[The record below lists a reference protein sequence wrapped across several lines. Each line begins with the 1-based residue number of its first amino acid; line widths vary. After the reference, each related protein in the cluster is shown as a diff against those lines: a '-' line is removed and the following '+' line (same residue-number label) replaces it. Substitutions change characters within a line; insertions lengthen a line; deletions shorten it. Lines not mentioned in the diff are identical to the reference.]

1 MPGGINSTTI
11 NSASTAASVG
21 VEPEAGERIDPATN
35 NAVPVSKERAEYVAK
50 AGPYD
55 RYQAMQDLRD
65 ANQGKW
71 VYRAC
76 RRVFDIAFS
85 GAVIAAGLIP
95 GALICAA
102 ICLESPGS
110 PIYSQKRICRTYR
123 DGRMHEFTMY
133 KFRSMYKD
141 ADERLKEL
149 QGCNEVDGAMFKM
162 KEDPRVTKVGRFLRR
177 HSIDEFP
184 PPVHQRVFG
193 QIPLRILKTRP
204 EFSEKSM
211 GAFALPAK
219 SSTNKEEVFSQ
230 VVSCFASGL
239 RMRRISGLNCKRV
252 GSMGGQFLAK
262 PVFKAVCA

>member
-1 MPGGINSTTI
+1 MSGGINNTTI
-11 NSASTAASVG
+11 NNASTAVSVG

-76 RRVFDIAFS
+76 RRVFDIVFS
-85 GAVIAAGLIP
+85 GAVITAGLIP

-110 PIYSQKRICRTYR
+110 PIYSQKRICRTHR

-149 QGCNEVDGAMFKM
+149 QGCNEADGAMFKI
-162 KEDPRVTKVGRFLRR
+162 KDDLRVTKVGRFLRR

-184 PPVHQRVFG
+184 QFINVFLG

-204 EFSEKSM
+204 EFFEKSM
-211 GAFALPAK
+211 GAFARPAK

-239 RMRRISGLNCKRV
+239 PMRRISGLNCKRV